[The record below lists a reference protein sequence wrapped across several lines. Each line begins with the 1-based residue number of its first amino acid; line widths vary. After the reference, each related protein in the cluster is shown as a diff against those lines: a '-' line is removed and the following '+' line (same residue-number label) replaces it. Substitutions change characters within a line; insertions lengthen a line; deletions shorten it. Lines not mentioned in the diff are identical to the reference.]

1 MKISQDA
8 QAVIIKYN
16 KSLNDYE
23 FLLIYRF
30 DKEKNEDHYRLVK
43 GGVKIKKEESAEDAV
58 LREIAEEVGIKE
70 CIIASKLCDYS
81 YASRDV
87 IHEVAVFLVKIASE
101 KLNNIQIDSHEEGGN
116 TIKSV
121 KWASAEE
128 AIKLLNFQ
136 DEKNLIKLAQDYLLK
151 I

>member
-8 QAVIIKYN
+8 QAVIIRHN
-16 KSLNDYE
+16 PSFNDYE

-43 GGVKIKKEESAEDAV
+43 GGIKIKKEEGAEGAV
-58 LREIAEEVGIKE
+58 LREIDEEIGIKE
-70 CIIASKLCDYS
+70 CVIVSKLCDYS
-81 YASRDV
+81 YAAGDI
-87 IHEVAVFLVKIASE
+87 IHKVAVFLVKVTSE
-101 KLNNIQIDSHEEGGN
+101 KLDNIQIDSSEEGGN

-136 DEKNLIKLAQDYLLK
+136 DEKNLIKLTQDYLSK